1 MKHQI
6 QHVKINNE
14 IFFLKVASTPTELNN
29 GLMYIKDLDDN
40 TGMLFVFPN
49 ETRNLSF
56 WMKNT
61 YIPLDLIFINSSGI
75 VVYTY
80 SNAQPFN
87 ENGIR
92 CPNLAK
98 FVIETKAGAI
108 DRYDIEPGDKVY
120 FLN

>member
-49 ETRNLSF
+49 E
-56 WMKNT
+56 
-61 YIPLDLIFINSSGI
+61 
-75 VVYTY
+75 
-80 SNAQPFN
+80 
-87 ENGIR
+87 NGIR
-92 CPNLAK
+92 CPYLAK

>member
-1 MKHQI
+1 
-6 QHVKINNE
+6 
-14 IFFLKVASTPTELNN
+14 
-29 GLMYIKDLDDN
+29 MYIKDLDDN